1 MENDWRKNMELQ
13 KLEENEQ
20 QSSQGYSDISSDEA
34 FEKFIKECKEPLL
47 DDSEDDEIYSES
59 KSDDWV
65 WGGTMLLL
73 CLRPALGGKAAGFI
87 PATLK

>member
-1 MENDWRKNMELQ
+1 MELQ

-59 KSDDWV
+59 KSDD
-65 WGGTMLLL
+65 
-73 CLRPALGGKAAGFI
+73 
-87 PATLK
+87 